1 MSGACGVPFVLKP
14 HSLFLVCMFVFV
26 SPKKKIK
33 NKKHK
38 KNKKEE
44 EEEEEKD
51 EVAIQPLN

>member
-14 HSLFLVCMFVFV
+14 HSLFLVCMFIFV
-26 SPKKKIK
+26 SPKKKK
-33 NKKHK
+33 NLKK
-38 KNKKEE
+38 KKEE